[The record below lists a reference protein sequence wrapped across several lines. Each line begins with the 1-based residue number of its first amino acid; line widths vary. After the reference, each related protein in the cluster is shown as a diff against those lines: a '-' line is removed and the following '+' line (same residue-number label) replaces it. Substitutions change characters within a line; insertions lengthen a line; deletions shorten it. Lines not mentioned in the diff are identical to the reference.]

1 MRSTGA
7 AAPACLLP
15 AATRLRPTWAQ
26 NQTSP
31 AASCFDGRLGL
42 LLDAGFGMKMNAAL
56 AFEKYIIAAQVPCS
70 NVRAASVCRQ
80 HRGLPPFFRT
90 EWDKGAPAPALAP
103 RMLTACVCAGQA
115 GIAQA
120 QFNIGVAFDKGKVVQ
135 PSAETAVHWYGLASK
150 QDLAEAQVRQRRA
163 YASVCCRSNDR
174 SIDFHFAHFA

>member
-1 MRSTGA
+1 MQVQSRSILGGGRRLCRRWLRSEPLVRHVSRAPSGPSDTDPCSLHLSSWTGTGTSWLQSKEARMRSTGA

-80 HRGLPPFFRT
+80 HRGLRSSVPNGTR
-90 EWDKGAPAPALAP
+90 AP
-103 RMLTACVCAGQA
+103 RRRPW
-115 GIAQA
+115 
-120 QFNIGVAFDKGKVVQ
+120 
-135 PSAETAVHWYGLASK
+135 PSG
-150 QDLAEAQVRQRRA
+150 
-163 YASVCCRSNDR
+163 C
-174 SIDFHFAHFA
+174 